1 MCVPS
6 LFSCLFSLLREL
18 GDPKE
23 EAGRVGGGFGW
34 QLVGVLIS
42 RSNQK
47 VIVKE
52 AWGNKSRIQR
62 VGIRCLLSQ
71 SSRSQSKASGFSGDS
86 RQHVY

>member
-18 GDPKE
+18 SDPKE
-23 EAGRVGGGFGW
+23 EAGWVGVGFGW

-47 VIVKE
+47 MIVKE
-52 AWGNKSRIQR
+52 DGVNKSRIHR
-62 VGIRCLLSQ
+62 VGMCCLLSQ

-86 RQHVY
+86 V

>member
-1 MCVPS
+1 MV
-6 LFSCLFSLLREL
+6 
-18 GDPKE
+18 
-23 EAGRVGGGFGW
+23 AFGW

-42 RSNQK
+42 RGNQK
-47 VIVKE
+47 VIVRE

-62 VGIRCLLSQ
+62 VGMCCLLSQ